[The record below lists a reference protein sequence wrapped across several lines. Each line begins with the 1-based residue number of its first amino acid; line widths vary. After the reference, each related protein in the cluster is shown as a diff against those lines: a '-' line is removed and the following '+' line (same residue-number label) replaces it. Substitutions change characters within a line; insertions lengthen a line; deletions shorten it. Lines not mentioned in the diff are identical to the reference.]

1 METIVKRTSKSDQRI
16 ASDSISRLKRVV
28 KPINERSKSG
38 IKITIEETEEVIT
51 IPEKAFSML
60 ISIVSSMSEGKSVV
74 LTPTNSELT
83 TQQASDRLNISRP
96 HLVKLLENNTI
107 PFKKVGSHRRI
118 LVKDILRY
126 EKKQQR
132 IREEQLSFLSSQAQE
147 LNLGYE

>member
-107 PFKKVGSHRRI
+107 PFKRVGSHRRI